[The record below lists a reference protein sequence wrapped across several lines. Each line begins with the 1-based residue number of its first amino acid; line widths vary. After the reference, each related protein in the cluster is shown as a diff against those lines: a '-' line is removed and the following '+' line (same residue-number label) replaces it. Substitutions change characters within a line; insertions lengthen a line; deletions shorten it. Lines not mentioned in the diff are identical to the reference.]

1 MGLSRAVDC
10 GLTLNP
16 ESLMDWKSPP
26 VTSMGVW
33 ERPFTVTRDGDVI
46 PGILWMPEEP
56 IGRVPLVLMG
66 HGGQSEKRNENG
78 LALARK
84 FVRRHGIAV
93 AAIDA
98 VEHGERGAIRVTEDP
113 AGHPDY
119 IALWQR
125 PDTFDRM
132 NADWS
137 ATLDTL
143 LASDRFDAERVG
155 YWGLSMGTMLGV
167 PFVASEPRIKAA
179 VLGLCGFAGKSAVR
193 GRFGERHRVDAPKIG
208 SPVLFMVQWD
218 DERFDRDGA
227 FELFDALGSAD
238 KRLHAHP
245 GLHAELPAEGR
256 DATREFLAR
265 YLA

>member
-1 MGLSRAVDC
+1 
-10 GLTLNP
+10 
-16 ESLMDWKSPP
+16 MDWTGPA

-56 IGRVPLVLMG
+56 TGRVPLVLMG

-84 FVRRHGIAV
+84 FVRRNSIAV

-98 VEHGERGAIRVTEDP
+98 IDHGERGAIRVTEDP

-119 IALWQR
+119 IALWKR
-125 PDTFDRM
+125 SDTFDRM
-132 NADWS
+132 NKDWK

-143 LASDRFDAERVG
+143 LASERFDPEKVG

-179 VLGLCGFAGKSAVR
+179 VLGLCGFAGTSAIR
-193 GRFGERHRVDAPKIG
+193 GRFGERHAVDAPRITC
-208 SPVLFMVQWD
+208 PVQFFVQWD

-227 FELFDALGSAD
+227 FQLFDALGSTD
-238 KRLHAHP
+238 KRLNAYP

-256 DATREFLAR
+256 EVSREFLAR